1 MRIREALS
9 CRLSG
14 TLRLLVSAAIVFVVL
29 AALARSADAQLSGS
43 FYVRVNF
50 SAVVEGEIFEFNKVG
65 QCSWIRQF
73 NFGLGWHNKWQ
84 TNLRRMAAKL
94 PSGNWVEIVIPWIC
108 NNLKDEFN
116 HNNLGDWRLG
126 WTNDIDHPDVVEV
139 YRMKWR
145 DHYQALS
152 IPTKI
157 DLNTLTLSIRKSK
170 TGPGKDE
177 VSNIE
182 PDLTLSGWA
191 GEPAKRHETRDA
203 LGRGRVWVVPKSI
216 WSQHFTLP
224 GAIVNSKEPQAID
237 LFRYNIYPKNLRLW
251 RQKYIHEA
259 DPSKVSLNAD
269 QQSKFTKSVGLKHVS
284 GSVWELDRQFL
295 MVEKYYNVGPW
306 RPADLSRI
314 PIIKGIKQGSGFGAF
329 SYNVWS
335 VEQVLN
341 IRGKLF
347 STTGNHVDKFEYY
360 RNKIDKKI
368 NLINKTSSIYLPD
381 TKELLYFITF
391 RASRGPISPVAGGEK

>member
-1 MRIREALS
+1 MKLFMRIREALS

-191 GEPAKRHETRDA
+191 GEAARNARRTGPWP
-203 LGRGRVWVVPKSI
+203 RVGCS
-216 WSQHFTLP
+216 
-224 GAIVNSKEPQAID
+224 EID
-237 LFRYNIYPKNLRLW
+237 L
-251 RQKYIHEA
+251 
-259 DPSKVSLNAD
+259 V
-269 QQSKFTKSVGLKHVS
+269 
-284 GSVWELDRQFL
+284 
-295 MVEKYYNVGPW
+295 
-306 RPADLSRI
+306 PAFHT
-314 PIIKGIKQGSGFGAF
+314 P
-329 SYNVWS
+329 
-335 VEQVLN
+335 
-341 IRGKLF
+341 
-347 STTGNHVDKFEYY
+347 
-360 RNKIDKKI
+360 
-368 NLINKTSSIYLPD
+368 
-381 TKELLYFITF
+381 
-391 RASRGPISPVAGGEK
+391 

>member
-1 MRIREALS
+1 M
-9 CRLSG
+9 
-14 TLRLLVSAAIVFVVL
+14 
-29 AALARSADAQLSGS
+29 
-43 FYVRVNF
+43 
-50 SAVVEGEIFEFNKVG
+50 
-65 QCSWIRQF
+65 
-73 NFGLGWHNKWQ
+73 
-84 TNLRRMAAKL
+84 
-94 PSGNWVEIVIPWIC
+94 
-108 NNLKDEFN
+108 
-116 HNNLGDWRLG
+116 
-126 WTNDIDHPDVVEV
+126 
-139 YRMKWR
+139 
-145 DHYQALS
+145 
-152 IPTKI
+152 
-157 DLNTLTLSIRKSK
+157 
-170 TGPGKDE
+170 
-177 VSNIE
+177 
-182 PDLTLSGWA
+182 
-191 GEPAKRHETRDA
+191 
-203 LGRGRVWVVPKSI
+203 WVVPKSI

-224 GAIVNSKEPQAID
+224 EAIVNSKEPQAID

-368 NLINKTSSIYLPD
+368 NLINKTSSIY
-381 TKELLYFITF
+381 I
-391 RASRGPISPVAGGEK
+391 